1 MNAIHHHTEPG
12 KVCGK
17 QRALTTSGI
26 NEANARL
33 GGYEEDI
40 IHRQNTKLTMTLY
53 KYYESDNDIAQ
64 LMCW

>member
-1 MNAIHHHTEPG
+1 MRKAT
-12 KVCGK
+12 CFDY
-17 QRALTTSGI
+17 TSGI

-64 LMCW
+64 LMQRATK